1 MKERLKEVF
10 KEQGFSLNDRQ
21 VEQFLMYYHKMIEVN
36 KVMNLT
42 AITEYEEVL
51 EKHYLDSVM
60 ASKFVDWKEDAKVLD
75 MGTGAGFP
83 GIPLKIL
90 YPNLKVTLVDSLNK
104 RVKFLDD
111 VIGELGLVGIEAIH
125 ARAEELGRNEDY
137 REQFDFCVSR
147 AVASLPI
154 LLEFCIPFLKKN
166 GCFIAYKSLKANE
179 EIEQSSNALKVLKCQ
194 LEANYSFNLGDSER
208 HLLVI
213 QKKENT
219 PKKYPR
225 KAGTPAKSPL

>member
-10 KEQGFSLNDRQ
+10 KEQGFHLSDRQ

-60 ASKFVDWKEDAKVLD
+60 VSKFVDWKEDATVID

-104 RVKFLDD
+104 RVKFLGE
-111 VIGELGLVGIEAIH
+111 VIDELGLENIEAIH
-125 ARAEELGRNEDY
+125 ARAEELGKNLDY

-154 LLEFCIPFLKKN
+154 LLELCIPFVKKN

-179 EIEQSSNALKVLKCQ
+179 EIEQSSNALRVLKSQ
-194 LEANYSFNLGDSER
+194 VEANYSFSLGDSKR
-208 HLLVI
+208 DLLVI
-213 QKKENT
+213 RKKENT

-225 KAGTPAKSPL
+225 KAGTPSKSPL

>member
-10 KEQGFSLNDRQ
+10 KEQGFYLSDRQ
-21 VEQFLMYYHKMIEVN
+21 AEQFLTYYHKMVEVN

-60 ASKFVDWKEDAKVLD
+60 VSKFVDWKEDATVID

-104 RVKFLDD
+104 RVKFLGE
-111 VIGELGLVGIEAIH
+111 VIDELGLENIEAIH
-125 ARAEELGRNEDY
+125 ARAEELGKNLDY

-154 LLEFCIPFLKKN
+154 LLELCIPFVKKN

-179 EIEQSSNALKVLKCQ
+179 EIEQSSNALRVLKSQ
-194 LEANYSFNLGDSER
+194 VEANYSFSLGDSKR
-208 HLLVI
+208 DLLVI
-213 QKKENT
+213 RKKENT

-225 KAGTPAKSPL
+225 KAGTPSKSPL